1 MRYIFVSNIHI
12 CLTFEMGM
20 SGIWGWKMMKML
32 WDRKCDPKRCSSA
45 CDIVTGGVNTRLVI
59 LPTLSPYTYVTAPII
74 LCRFC
79 SSKGKLWISQY
90 LPRLGGARIH
100 YIQQHIWQIL
110 KLKAAQCITH
120 GYCKFQFSRRETRN
134 VKYLRDTW
142 GTCDMWGIGWGE
154 QTCYALWRVT
164 WAQGRA
170 CKMSIPLHYLCTVQH
185 TNVHSTQCILHAWCL
200 LHIVVLHYSVLP
212 LREAII

>member
-1 MRYIFVSNIHI
+1 
-12 CLTFEMGM
+12 MGVL
-20 SGIWGWKMMKML
+20 GIWGWKMMKML
-32 WDRKCDPKRCSSA
+32 WVGKCDPKRCSSA

-79 SSKGKLWISQY
+79 SRKRKFGFDIISNNT
-90 LPRLGGARIH
+90 
-100 YIQQHIWQIL
+100 WQIL
-110 KLKAAQCITH
+110 KLKAARCITH

-170 CKMSIPLHYLCTVQH
+170 CKMRIPLNYSPICALFNIQMCTVH
-185 TNVHSTQCILHAWCL
+185 NAYCMHDARCIL
-200 LHIVVLHYSVLP
+200 
-212 LREAII
+212 

>member
-1 MRYIFVSNIHI
+1 MQEIHEIYICFKYSYLSYFWNGRVRDLGVKDDENVVGWEMRPETMLLSMWHCDRGRKYTS
-12 CLTFEMGM
+12 CYLTDIITLHLCHGSYYSLQILFKEKKVW
-20 SGIWGWKMMKML
+20 IW
-32 WDRKCDPKRCSSA
+32 
-45 CDIVTGGVNTRLVI
+45 
-59 LPTLSPYTYVTAPII
+59 
-74 LCRFC
+74 
-79 SSKGKLWISQY
+79 
-90 LPRLGGARIH
+90 H

-110 KLKAAQCITH
+110 KLKTARCITH

-170 CKMSIPLHYLCTVQH
+170 CKMRIPLHYSAICALFNIQMCTVH
-185 TNVHSTQCILHAWCL
+185 NAFCMHDACCIL
-200 LHIVVLHYSVLP
+200 
-212 LREAII
+212 